1 MKLFK
6 NTFFGLVAGACLTL
20 LSTAANATLISIET
34 DQQQYQT
41 GDTVTAWIKVNN
53 ASETLSGFFLALQY
67 QPAQLWLQSWT
78 FGNGFNDGFGSY
90 AYSAHDLFN
99 GKLSLEEYADWA
111 ADMDALMAQQQGGFV
126 LAMLKFTAGTAGQF
140 VLGLD
145 ANYLGLLGQSGDMQ
159 SPDWAGVSINVQNPV
174 AVPTPA
180 PAVLMLTSLLL
191 LGAHRT
197 RLALKNKAGS
207 LV

>member
-1 MKLFK
+1 MKMFK
-6 NTFFGLVAGACLTL
+6 NTLFSLMAGACLTL
-20 LSTAANATLISIET
+20 LSTAANASLISIET
-34 DQQQYQT
+34 DKQQYQT

-53 ASETLSGFFLALQY
+53 ASETLTGFFLALQY

-78 FGNGFNDGFGSY
+78 FGNGFDDGLGSY
-90 AYSAHDLFN
+90 PYAANDLIN

-126 LAMLKFTAGTAGQF
+126 LAMLKFTATTAGNF
-140 VLGLD
+140 VLDLD

-159 SPDWAGVSINVQNPV
+159 NPDWNGVSIDVQNP
-174 AVPTPA
+174 ASVPAPA

-191 LGAHRT
+191 LGASRG
-197 RLALKNKAGS
+197 RFGLKNKNS
-207 LV
+207 H